1 MTANPSH
8 LTVKF
13 ISIINLTDAVA
24 GLMPRR
30 AAGSLDM
37 MHRGGGGNDASRAGL
52 GDLHPRRAALA
63 VDENKKSILQ
73 GRRLIA

>member
-1 MTANPSH
+1 MTANSSH

-30 AAGSLDM
+30 AAGALDM
-37 MHRGGGGNDASRAGL
+37 MRRGGGGNDASRAGS
-52 GDLHPRRAALA
+52 DDRRWRRAALA
-63 VDENKKSILQ
+63 VDENKENILQ